1 MEPSNNWKWKKYS
14 LPQTNW
20 RMNKSA
26 YQISGATVYEWEK
39 QYTIVGCNQA
49 LTDRHEALKQI
60 LQKTIWQIIE
70 STEGIHT
77 TVTEVLLSSIDRRQ
91 NQNSTSTNRAKFH
104 TNFSPKRLTF
114 KIFYGIVPTW
124 SSVFDML
131 TKFISDVKV
140 VINHWVMSP
149 MH

>member
-14 LPQTNW
+14 LPQINW

-114 KIFYGIVPTW
+114 KIFMELFQHEVQFLTCWQNSSQTW
-124 SSVFDML
+124 KLLS
-131 TKFISDVKV
+131 TIE
-140 VINHWVMSP
+140 W
-149 MH
+149 